1 MVTLALL
8 EIKSLLYH
16 NYYVWLFNFGKE
28 AEGFGK
34 LRLLEYG
41 HTHHACSIECL
52 ATSLGHS

>member
-41 HTHHACSIECL
+41 HTHHACSIEV
-52 ATSLGHS
+52 